1 MDIRGVKKVSEKILQ
16 QGRTLVINDMSIE
29 ASQVSDG
36 TIRVDPETGEMYIKV
51 TTEENVAEWK
61 LFESGSGETMKIHV
75 GPDEP
80 SETNPGDF
88 WYHTTE

>member
-16 QGRTLVINDMSIE
+16 KGRTLVINDMDIE

-36 TIRVDPETGEMYIKV
+36 TIRVNPGTGEMYIKV
-51 TTEENVAEWK
+51 TTGDVGEWK
-61 LFESGSGETMKIHV
+61 LFEPGSGETMKIHI

-80 SETNPGDF
+80 SETNPGDL